1 MKKALFIFLSL
12 AVIAVSCKKKK
23 QSNDDGQ
30 QQTYECLPKTLA
42 FTDHVD
48 SSNNESTTYTYEENR
63 IKSKRRTFADG
74 TEYTYN
80 YYYSDKSKG
89 LLDRIDIVINGQV
102 LAKVQYSTQNDKIT
116 ERDLLVLASDNTT
129 WLQAW
134 EVMYSY
140 NGNKVSQVQ
149 IVDHDLWNQGANPT
163 DETYVYTYTGDNVTD
178 IKIYDTSDMNTL
190 KEEITYQYDQGK
202 RAFDNVITQTYPQT
216 RVNNIIHSEDNVYG
230 NNPSTEIRDIEI
242 TYNNK
247 NFPTKYDTK
256 DDRNNL
262 LDTETVAYDNC
273 Q

>member
-23 QSNDDGQ
+23 HNDDGQQ
-30 QQTYECLPKTLA
+30 QQTYECLPKTLNY
-42 FTDHVD
+42 TDHANA
-48 SSNNESTTYTYEENR
+48 SNNDQTVYKYEENR
-63 IKSKRRTFADG
+63 IKSKDRTFSDG
-74 TEYTYN
+74 TIYTYN

-89 LLDRIDIVINGQV
+89 LLDRIDIIINGQV
-102 LAKVQYSTQNDKIT
+102 VAKILYTVQNDKT
-116 ERDLLVLASDNTT
+116 VERDLVVLANDNTT

-134 EVMYSY
+134 EITYSY
-140 NGNKVSQVQ
+140 NGDKVSQVH
-149 IVDHDLWNQGANPT
+149 IVDHDLWHQGANPM

-178 IKIYDTSDMNTL
+178 IKIYDTADMNTL

-202 RAFDNVITQTYPQT
+202 RAFDNVITQTFPKI
-216 RVNNIIHSEDNVYG
+216 RVNNVIHSEDNVYG

-247 NFPTKYDTK
+247 NFPTEYDTK

-262 LDTETVAYDNC
+262 LDTETIEYDNC
-273 Q
+273 E